1 MDRKIFCHCF
11 LFFLLILLGYSLTT
25 SAEVKDPVNEKQL
38 ALQIGN
44 QLLKL
49 APMADPGDLEA
60 FNKASEELTTLVTDY
75 DIFLTTVRWGDR
87 KAESGYNP
95 DNNHLT
101 LFDSLVFLKLYLATF
116 MFESKPQ
123 VQQEAEY
130 TILTMNI
137 KFRYQ
142 LDPGYLPYPFWH
154 SEKKWKAYHFSKKLE
169 FVFKNNK
176 ILCVYRSPDWDNRR
190 PFVDRKFD
198 GRWNWVSTDGKTE
211 PHVTLFSR
219 IFSADNPYV
228 KDLDQTFR
236 ELESKSRQ
244 QRCLLC
250 HLPNNPSNMST
261 LILLNYPNQSL
272 GAREKL
278 VEVFQK
284 NRMPPKMYENQPAG
298 IHDEK
303 TRNKLLEL
311 AKKFLKLADKAFE
324 YDFKRK

>member
-1 MDRKIFCHCF
+1 MYRRIIGLCFFCF
-11 LFFLLILLGYSLTT
+11 LSILAGYSVTNFAAT
-25 SAEVKDPVNEKQL
+25 KDPVTEELL
-38 ALQIGN
+38 ALQVGN

-49 APMADPGDLEA
+49 APMADPGDFEA
-60 FNKASEELTTLVTDY
+60 FNKASKQLTTLATDY
-75 DIFLTTVRWGDR
+75 DIFLNTVRWGDR
-87 KAESGYNP
+87 IEEKGYNP

-116 MFESKPQ
+116 MFEGKPE
-123 VQQEAEY
+123 VQQKADY
-130 TILTMNI
+130 TILRMNI

-142 LDPGYLPYPFWH
+142 LDPSYLPYPFWH
-154 SEKKWKAYHFSKKLE
+154 SEKKWKAYHFSKQLE
-169 FVFKNNK
+169 FVFYNSK
-176 ILCVYRSPDWDNRR
+176 ILCVYRSTDWDNRR

-198 GRWNWVSTDGKTE
+198 GRWNWISADGNKE
-211 PHVTLFSR
+211 PRVTLFSR
-219 IFSADNPYV
+219 IFSTDNPYV

-250 HLPNNPSNMST
+250 HSPNNPSNMST

-272 GAREKL
+272 GARKKL
-278 VEVFQK
+278 VEVFKK
-284 NRMPPKMYENQPAG
+284 NKMPPKMSENQPAG

-311 AKKFLKLADKAFE
+311 AEKFSKLADKAFE
-324 YDFKRK
+324 YDFNRK